1 MLIYTGLWAV
11 LALALIALAFYRK
24 FRAREEDDTLH
35 VSGGN
40 WNVLD
45 KQEHV
50 AHSMEI
56 IDKWGKILTIVAVV
70 YGLALLAFYLNSVFT
85 QGAKL
90 AN

>member
-1 MLIYTGLWAV
+1 MLLYTGLWGA
-11 LALALIALAFYRK
+11 LALALVALAFYRK
-24 FRAREEDDTLH
+24 FKAREEDDTLH

-40 WNVLD
+40 WNVMD

-50 AHSMEI
+50 AHSMEQ
-56 IDKWGKILTIVAVV
+56 IDKWGKILTVVAVL
-70 YGLALLAFYLNSVFT
+70 YGLTLLAFYLNSVFV